1 MHPSEVAKPLSVILR
16 DVAASDAERVCVSDL
31 MEHFG
36 GSAMGAILLIFGLA
50 CLLPLPPGS
59 TTILGAPLILLAPQL
74 AFGRKAPWIP
84 KALWKQS
91 IAMDDFRR
99 GLPKVLKWLE
109 RMEAVSRPR
118 LPFLFGAFG
127 TRVIGVVCTL
137 LAMVL
142 ILPIPGGNFVPAIAV
157 SLLSLSLLQ
166 RDGYLALAGY
176 GVAAASAAIL
186 ALAFNIIVRLLSH
199 LITVVWG
206 A

>member
-1 MHPSEVAKPLSVILR
+1 MDASEIKKPLSAILR
-16 DVAASDAERVCVSDL
+16 DVVDGDAERVCVSDL

-59 TTILGAPLILLAPQL
+59 TTILGAPLMLLAPQL
-74 AFGRKAPWIP
+74 AFGRQSPWIP
-84 KALWKQS
+84 KSLWTRS
-91 IAMDDFRR
+91 IAVSDLRR

-118 LPFLFGAFG
+118 LTFLFGS
-127 TRVIGVVCTL
+127 IGRRMIGLVCSV
-137 LAMVL
+137 LALVL
-142 ILPIPGGNFVPAIAV
+142 ILPIPAGNFVPAISV

-176 GVAAASAAIL
+176 AAAAASAAIL
-186 ALAFNIIVRLLSH
+186 VLAFGLIRSVLLH
-199 LITVVWG
+199 LITVLWG

>member
-1 MHPSEVAKPLSVILR
+1 MDAAEIKKPLSAILR
-16 DVAASDAERVCVSDL
+16 DVVDGDAERVCVSDL

-59 TTILGAPLILLAPQL
+59 TTILGAPLMLLAPQL
-74 AFGRKAPWIP
+74 AFGRQAPWIP
-84 KALWKQS
+84 KSLWTRS
-91 IAMDDFRR
+91 IAVSDLRR

-118 LPFLFGAFG
+118 LSFLFGSIG
-127 TRVIGVVCTL
+127 RRMIGVVCSV
-137 LAMVL
+137 LALVL
-142 ILPIPGGNFVPAIAV
+142 ILPIPAGNFVPAISV

-176 GVAAASAAIL
+176 AVAAASAAIL
-186 ALAFNIIVRLLSH
+186 VLAFGLIRSVLLH
-199 LITVVWG
+199 LITVLWG